1 MRAAAYALAIATLSA
16 LTGCV
21 EEPTVKDA
29 EKAVTAIEQ
38 NEVKKKQL
46 SIEQAAEE
54 ATKLI
59 EEDARKEIEMNS
71 ASSDLE

>member
-1 MRAAAYALAIATLSA
+1 MRAFLHSLALFIAAT

-21 EEPTVKDA
+21 EEPAVKDA

-38 NEVKKKQL
+38 DELKDTQL

-59 EEDARKEIEMNS
+59 EEDARKEIEANS
-71 ASSDLE
+71 ASPDLE

>member
-1 MRAAAYALAIATLSA
+1 MRKSAYPLAVAAIAVLN
-16 LTGCV
+16 GCV

-38 NEVKKKQL
+38 DEVKKKQL

-59 EEDARKEIEMNS
+59 EEDARQEIE
-71 ASSDLE
+71 ASSAGSDSE

>member
-1 MRAAAYALAIATLSA
+1 MRAALHTLALITAAA

-38 NEVKKKQL
+38 DELKDTQL

>member
-1 MRAAAYALAIATLSA
+1 MRAAAYALAIIAVGA
-16 LTGCV
+16 LPGCV

-46 SIEQAAEE
+46 TIEQAADE

-59 EEDARKEIEMNS
+59 EADARQESE
-71 ASSDLE
+71 ASSANTDSD

>member
-1 MRAAAYALAIATLSA
+1 MRAIAYASAVVAIAA

-38 NEVKKKQL
+38 DEVKKKQL

-59 EEDARKEIEMNS
+59 EEDARQEIE
-71 ASSDLE
+71 ASSANSEAE